1 MDLSEPAT
9 VVMPSGT
16 AAVIRALAGTER
28 AMTTRQLARVAG
40 VSHQRAG
47 QVIARLAAHGL
58 VLTEAQGPSLL
69 CRLNRDHLAAPAVAA
84 LAQLRATLLKTLVD
98 EIGSWERAPVH
109 ASLFGSAARGDGGL
123 TSDLDVLLV
132 HPDDHDVDLR
142 WADQLST
149 SGERLRQVTG
159 NCVSWFDLGIAD
171 LTRAVQGQ
179 ESIVQEWQRDAVRLA
194 GTDLTRLLRQ
204 AS

>member
-1 MDLSEPAT
+1 MDLGEPAT

-28 AMTTRQLARVAG
+28 AMTMRQLARVAG

-132 HPDDHDVDLR
+132 RPDDHDVAPR

-159 NCVSWFDLGIAD
+159 NAVSWFDLDIAD
-171 LTRAVQGQ
+171 LTRAVQSQ
-179 ESIVQEWQRDAVRLA
+179 EPIVQEWQRDAVRLA

>member
-9 VVMPSGT
+9 VVMPPGT
-16 AAVIRALAGTER
+16 AAVLRALAGTER
-28 AMTTRQLARVAG
+28 ALTMRQLARIAG
-40 VSHQRAG
+40 VSHQRTG
-47 QVIARLAAHGL
+47 QVIERLAAHGL

-84 LAQLRATLLKTLVD
+84 LAQLRTALLKTLVD

-109 ASLFGSAARGDGGL
+109 ASLFGSAARGDGDL

-132 HPDDHDVDLR
+132 RPDDHDADPR

-159 NCVSWFDLGIAD
+159 NAVSWFDLGIAD

-179 ESIVQEWQRDAVRLA
+179 EPIVQEWQRDAVRLA
-194 GTDLTRLLRQ
+194 GTDLPRLLRQ